1 LTGADR
7 SAPGIRTR
15 QFKTRFF
22 CTVFFARLP
31 LRQRKPWH
39 TALMLAPTLPDLSK
53 LDREALR
60 ALLLA
65 EHQER
70 IATHQQLLRRE
81 SEIEHLKLLLSQLR
95 RMQFGR
101 KSEKLE
107 RQIEQLE
114 LRLEDLQQAQAVEET
129 PHSGERP
136 ATEVSQPTAK
146 AKPARRPLPEHLPRQ
161 TQTHVPKHSVCP
173 DCGGELV
180 KLSED
185 VSELLEYVRACF
197 QVIRHVRPKLSCRHC
212 ERIVQAPAPSR
223 PIARG
228 LAGPG
233 LLAHVLVSK
242 YADHLPL
249 YRQCEIY
256 ERHGIELER
265 STLADWV
272 GGSSAL
278 LDPLVEALRRYV
290 MAAGKLHADDT
301 RVPVLAP
308 GTGKT
313 KTGRLWTYV
322 RDDRPAGDQATPAV
336 WFAYSADRG
345 GEHPAQHL
353 KTFQGAL
360 QADAYAGFNQL
371 YKDDRIQE
379 VACWA
384 HVRRKFY
391 DLEQAH
397 ASPLAREAL
406 ERIAALYAIED
417 DIRGRP
423 PDERQQVRQIR
434 TRPLLQSLYDWFE
447 ISLTKLSRK
456 SDTTAAIRYALT
468 LWPALTRYCDDGRLE
483 ADNNAAER
491 ALRAVTLGRKNYLF
505 AGSDAGGERA
515 AVIYSLIGTA
525 KLNGLDP
532 EAYLREVLTR
542 IADHPINRI
551 EELLPWNI
559 PASVPAA

>member
-1 LTGADR
+1 
-7 SAPGIRTR
+7 
-15 QFKTRFF
+15 
-22 CTVFFARLP
+22 
-31 LRQRKPWH
+31 
-39 TALMLAPTLPDLSK
+39 MLAPTLPDLSR
-53 LDREALR
+53 LDREALQT
-60 ALLLA
+60 LLLA

-70 IATHQQLLRRE
+70 IATHQQLQQRE
-81 SEIEHLKLLLSQLR
+81 QQLLQRDSEIEHLKLLLSRLR
-95 RMQFGR
+95 RIQFGR

-114 LRLEDLQQAQAVEET
+114 LRLEDLQLAQPAAET
-129 PHSGERP
+129 QPTQSCSAESCPP
-136 ATEVSQPTAK
+136 ATK
-146 AKPARRPLPEHLPRQ
+146 AKSLRRPLPEHLPRQ
-161 TQTHVPKHSVCP
+161 TQRHEPKHSACP
-173 DCGGELV
+173 QCGGELR
-180 KLSED
+180 KLGED
-185 VSELLEYVRACF
+185 VSETLEYVPECF
-197 QVIRHVRPKLSCRHC
+197 LVIRQVRPKLSCRHC
-212 ERIVQAPAPSR
+212 ERIVQAAAPSR

-233 LLAHVLVSK
+233 LLAHVLISK

-256 ERHGIELER
+256 KRQGVELER

-272 GGSSAL
+272 AGCSNL

-308 GTGKT
+308 GQGKT

-322 RDDRPAGDQATPAV
+322 RDDRPAGDTAAPAV
-336 WFAYSADRG
+336 WFAYSPDRG
-345 GEHPAQHL
+345 GEHPVQHL
-353 KTFQGAL
+353 GMFRGAL

-417 DIRGRP
+417 EIGGRP
-423 PDERQQVRQIR
+423 PDERQQVRQTR
-434 TRPLLQSLYDWFE
+434 ARPLLQALHDWFE
-447 ISLTKLSRK
+447 VVLPKLSRK

-483 ADNNAAER
+483 IDNNAAER

-515 AVIYSLIGTA
+515 AILYSLIGSA

-532 EAYLREVLTR
+532 ESYMRDVLTR
-542 IADHPINRI
+542 IADHPIRRI
-551 EELLPWNI
+551 EELLPWNLAPNRSCTI
-559 PASVPAA
+559 KPAA

>member
-1 LTGADR
+1 
-7 SAPGIRTR
+7 
-15 QFKTRFF
+15 
-22 CTVFFARLP
+22 
-31 LRQRKPWH
+31 
-39 TALMLAPTLPDLSK
+39 MLGPTLPDLSQ
-53 LDREALR
+53 LDRAALQ

-81 SEIEHLKLLLSQLR
+81 IEIEHLKLLLSQLR

-114 LRLEDLQQAQAVEET
+114 LRLEDLQQAQAAEQT
-129 PHSGERP
+129 THSAESP
-136 ATEVSQPTAK
+136 SSESFQPTAK

-161 TQTHVPKHSVCP
+161 TRTHVPKHSTCP
-173 DCGGELV
+173 DCGGELR
-180 KLSED
+180 KLGEDISEM
-185 VSELLEYVRACF
+185 LEYVPACF

-212 ERIVQAPAPSR
+212 ERIVQAAAPSR

-233 LLAHVLVSK
+233 LLAHVLISK

-256 ERHGIELER
+256 ERQGVELER

-278 LDPLVEALRRYV
+278 LDPLVEMLRRYV

-322 RDDRPAGDQATPAV
+322 RDDRPAGDHAAPAV
-336 WFAYSADRG
+336 WFAYSPDRK
-345 GEHPAQHL
+345 GEHPEQHL

-371 YKDDRIQE
+371 YRDGRIQE

-406 ERIAALYAIED
+406 ERIAALYAIEG

-423 PDERQQVRQIR
+423 PDERQQVRQ
-434 TRPLLQSLYDWFE
+434 TRARPVLQSLHDWFE
-447 ISLTKLSRK
+447 VSLTQLSRK

-468 LWPALTRYCDDGRLE
+468 LWPALTRYCEDGRLE
-483 ADNNAAER
+483 VDNNAAER

-505 AGSDAGGERA
+505 AGSDAGGGRA
-515 AVIYSLIGTA
+515 AAIYSLIGSA
-525 KLNGLDP
+525 KLNNLDP

-559 PASVPAA
+559 AATLSPAIELAA